1 LRAEIAAQP
10 ISERGMP
17 PLTLMNALARVLPG
31 NAAVVEESIT
41 THHNVLE
48 RLGVLSDPTGHFAH
62 RGWALGWGLGC
73 ALGVKLAWPERP
85 VIGLLGDGAAMY
97 GIQGLWTAARYRIPV
112 TFIIANNREYR
123 ILKVCGQVL
132 DMPDVAHGASPGLD
146 LGPPSI
152 DFVGLAKSLGV
163 AAHRVADADELSD
176 RIRANLFGPEPL
188 VLEVPILGD

>member
-1 LRAEIAAQP
+1 
-10 ISERGMP
+10 
-17 PLTLMNALARVLPG
+17 
-31 NAAVVEESIT
+31 
-41 THHNVLE
+41 
-48 RLGVLSDPTGHFAH
+48 
-62 RGWALGWGLGC
+62 
-73 ALGVKLAWPERP
+73 
-85 VIGLLGDGAAMY
+85 LGDGAAMY